1 MKIWVP
7 LFFLFA
13 FVIGSVADIE
23 SLCLEKHNDGPQI
36 EAVDQEHPASPDSS
50 KCHHQSACNHCHIG
64 QYMVTDSFINLERPA
79 QEIIPPG
86 YLALIPLHSSMG
98 FFRPPIA

>member
-1 MKIWVP
+1 MWVP

-13 FVIGSVADIE
+13 FIVGSVADIE
-23 SLCLEKHNDGPQI
+23 RLCLEKHNNSGPQI
-36 EAVDQEHPASPDSS
+36 EAVDQDHPASPDSS

-64 QYMVTDSFINLERPA
+64 QYMTADSFINLESPEQTILA
-79 QEIIPPG
+79 PG
-86 YLALIPLHSSMG
+86 YLALVPLHSSIG